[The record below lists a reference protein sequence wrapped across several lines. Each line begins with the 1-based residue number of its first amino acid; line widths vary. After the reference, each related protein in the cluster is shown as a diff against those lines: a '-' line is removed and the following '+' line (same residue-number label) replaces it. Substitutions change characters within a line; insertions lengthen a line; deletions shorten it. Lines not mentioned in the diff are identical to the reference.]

1 MIKPLV
7 LLCVS
12 LSVLACKGAPAAEE
26 ASAPKPQEKSVP
38 NEVTLTPE
46 GVAEAKLAF
55 ASAERRPLAAE
66 LSVPAHLTFT
76 QNGVA
81 KIAARVPGRLVDLD
95 VKLGQKVER
104 NGLLCHIESPELAK
118 ARAEYLAAATRAR
131 VTQLTYQREKSL
143 GEKGISSEREVREA
157 ESAYVSAEADRNA
170 AEAGLHALGLNEAEI
185 RALKADE
192 HYSARFP
199 ARSPIAGTVVE
210 VSATIGQ
217 SVEATTP
224 LFTVGDLSELWA
236 QLDIFESQ
244 LGQVRVG
251 QKVTLTVG
259 AYPDQRFEGQIAYV
273 GDVVDEKTRAVSVRV
288 VVPNKE
294 GRLKPGMFGTATI
307 AAGGGAQETAAAGVI
322 IPKDAVQ
329 NVGDQDVVFE
339 PVDATRF
346 RAVKVKL
353 GRTTPTEVEVLD
365 GVAPG
370 TKVVSKGAFLLKSEL
385 SKAGWGDDE

>member
-1 MIKPLV
+1 MTKSLV
-7 LLCVS
+7 LVCLS
-12 LSVLACKGAPAAEE
+12 LALLACKGSPPAEE
-26 ASAPKPQEKSVP
+26 ASPPEKSAP

-55 ASAERRPLAAE
+55 APAERRPLAAE

-76 QNGVA
+76 QDGVA
-81 KIAARVPGRLVDLD
+81 KVAARVPGRLVDLD
-95 VKLGQKVER
+95 VQLGQKVEK

-118 ARAEYLAAATRAR
+118 ARAEYLAAASRAR
-131 VTQLTYQREKSL
+131 VTRLTYQREKSL

-210 VSATIGQ
+210 VRATIGQ

-224 LFTVGDLSELWA
+224 LFTVGELSELWA

-273 GDVVDEKTRAVSVRV
+273 GDLVDEKTRAVSVRV

-294 GRLKPGMFGTATI
+294 GRLKPGMFGTARI
-307 AAGGGAQETAAAGVI
+307 ATGAPDDAGDSSALV

-329 NVGDQDVVFE
+329 TVGDQDVVFE

-346 RAVKVKL
+346 RAVPVKL
-353 GRTTPTEVEVLD
+353 GRVTPTEVEVLA
-365 GVAPG
+365 GLSPG
-370 TKVVSKGAFLLKSEL
+370 AKVVSKGAFLLKSEL
-385 SKAGWGDDE
+385 SKAGWGEEE